1 MAESLAVKYRPKTFD
16 EVVSQSSI
24 VKILTR
30 QIELNEFKN
39 CYLFCGKTGSGKTTI
54 ARLLA
59 SEINNGQ
66 GSPIEIDAASNS
78 GVDNVRIIIKDAQE
92 RALDAKYKVF
102 IIDECHSL
110 SSQAWQA
117 FLKCIE
123 EPPKYTIF
131 IFCTTDTQKVPDTI
145 KNRVQQFRFNN
156 IPVDK
161 IRDRLGYICKCEHFT
176 NYIESIDYIAKIA
189 DGSMRTAISYLEK
202 CVGYDIDL
210 SINNVLAAMGNY
222 SYDVFFNLVNHMIDG
237 AEAPVLKIISD
248 FYDEG
253 NDLKLFVDQFLS
265 FCLDINKYAL
275 FKTTDVTK
283 FPSSLEPTLQ
293 ASTNF
298 DHASKYYSYV
308 TDKLLNLKMMLKNDN
323 SPRSTIEIVLL
334 QITRC
339 I

>member
-1 MAESLAVKYRPKTFD
+1 MAESLAVKYRPQTFQD
-16 EVVSQSSI
+16 LVHQVSI

-30 QIELNEFKN
+30 QIEQNDFKN
-39 CYLFCGKTGSGKTTI
+39 AYLFCGSSGCGKTTS
-54 ARLLA
+54 ARIFA
-59 SEINNGQ
+59 NMINQGQ

-78 GVDNVRIIIKDAQE
+78 GVDNVRTIIKEAQE
-92 RALDAKYKVF
+92 RSIDSKYKIF
-102 IIDECHSL
+102 IIDETHAL

-131 IFCTTDTQKVPDTI
+131 IFCTTDPQKIPETI
-145 KNRVQQFRFNN
+145 KNRVQQFRFNR
-156 IPVDK
+156 IPIDK
-161 IRDRLGYICKCEHFT
+161 IRDRLIYICKNEGFT
-176 NYIESIDYIAKIA
+176 NYEESCDYLSRIS

-202 CVGYDIDL
+202 CAGYDINL
-210 SINNVLAAMGNY
+210 NINNVLAAMGNY

-283 FPSSLEPTLQ
+283 FPSSLESTLQ